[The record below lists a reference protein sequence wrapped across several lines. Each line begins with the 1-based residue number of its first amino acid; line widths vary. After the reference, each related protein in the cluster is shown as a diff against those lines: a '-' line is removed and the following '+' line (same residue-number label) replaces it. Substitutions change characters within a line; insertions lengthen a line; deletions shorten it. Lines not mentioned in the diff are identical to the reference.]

1 MAGHP
6 SRGST
11 PNLTD
16 ACVKWSQIP
25 MSALRAEPLL
35 CKCTYTLSEEESVEH
50 WMHFKVLCFNSC
62 FYLLLYLCIYFSKK
76 NIDEWVCDLLVVLS
90 E

>member
-11 PNLTD
+11 PNLAD

-25 MSALRAEPLL
+25 MSALCAEPLL

-50 WMHFKVLCFNSC
+50 
-62 FYLLLYLCIYFSKK
+62 
-76 NIDEWVCDLLVVLS
+76 
-90 E
+90 